1 MSDIPLE
8 HSGTRRDARVRQ
20 YGRWR
25 IVDPELIRES
35 SQVTARAVIPAAYR
49 RLEYRADFRYGARPL
64 AALRSGWCES
74 ERVQPVD
81 CSD

>member
-1 MSDIPLE
+1 MSRIALE
-8 HSGTRRDARVRQ
+8 HSGTRRDTRMRQ
-20 YGRWR
+20 DSRCR
-25 IVDPELIRES
+25 IVEPELIRET
-35 SQVTARAVIPAAYR
+35 SQVTARAVVPAIHR
-49 RLEYRADFRYGARPL
+49 RLEYRTDLRYGARPL